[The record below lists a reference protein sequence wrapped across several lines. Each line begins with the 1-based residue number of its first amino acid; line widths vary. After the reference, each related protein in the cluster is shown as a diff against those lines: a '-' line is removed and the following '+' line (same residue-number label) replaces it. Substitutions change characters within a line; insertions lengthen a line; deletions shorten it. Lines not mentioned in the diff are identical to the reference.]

1 MTNFDCKTG
10 ASDRRLRH
18 DFSLEPVA
26 IHGDIE
32 PAGITLHI
40 LSTTFDLRIRLT
52 FDVEDMPVIGTIIC
66 GVVEEY
72 VS

>member
-1 MTNFDCKTG
+1 M
-10 ASDRRLRH
+10 
-18 DFSLEPVA
+18 
-26 IHGDIE
+26 GDIE